1 MEKGKLIVMEGA
13 CDGIGK
19 STQFELLRKHL
30 IADGRKVVTH
40 HFPSYRTYQGK
51 AVEMYLQGEYGSMN
65 ELSPYFVNSL
75 YAIDRAITWT
85 TDLKR
90 DYERGSIILLDRYTT
105 SSIIYQASVIDYLDE
120 RRKFI
125 DYVCDFEYHK
135 LGIQEPDEVVFLT
148 APFDIVTKMR
158 NARIENDG
166 VENDIH
172 ERDLS
177 FMKKV
182 YDNAMDLSLYFH
194 WDIVNCQ
201 KNGSLA
207 SIDEIHEKVY
217 QKVKNHLD

>member
-40 HFPSYRTYQGK
+40 HFPSYHTYQGK

-65 ELSPYFVNSL
+65 EISPYFVNSL
-75 YAIDRAITWT
+75 YAIDRAITWM
-85 TDLKR
+85 TDLKK
-90 DYERGSIILLDRYTT
+90 DYESGSIILLDRYTT
-105 SSIIYQASVIDYLDE
+105 SSIIYQASVIDHLDE

-135 LGIQEPDEVVFLT
+135 LGIQEADEVIFLT

-182 YDNAMDLSLYFH
+182 YDNAVDLSLYFH

-201 KNGSLA
+201 KNDSLA
-207 SIDEIHEKVY
+207 SVDEIHEKVY